1 MKTFAVIGLGRFGTE
16 LALSLAKAGAEVLA
30 IDRNRK
36 LVDEVA
42 DEVTRAVTC
51 NIQEKDVL
59 AELGVGDCDCAVLC
73 IGSDLASSVIGL
85 MNLKALGVGTIV
97 CKAFDETYRD
107 VLMKLGADRVIIPE
121 KEMAAKLSAQ
131 LVSPMVRDYIP
142 LSDGFMVEEITA
154 PAVWAGKTLAELR
167 IRSKYKA
174 DVIAV
179 KREGKVQVSPG
190 GDDRILS
197 NDTVVLLGDA
207 DALNDIR
214 KLR

>member
-1 MKTFAVIGLGRFGTE
+1 MKTFAVIGLGRFGKE
-16 LALSLAKAGAEVLA
+16 LALSLSKAGAEVLA

-51 NIQEKDVL
+51 NILEKDVL

-85 MNLKALGVGTIV
+85 MNLKALGIQRII
-97 CKAFDETYRD
+97 CKAFDETYMN
-107 VLMKLGADRVIIPE
+107 VLVKLGADQVIIPE
-121 KEMAAKLSAQ
+121 KEMAVKLSAQ

-142 LSDGFMVEEITA
+142 LSDGYLVEEISA
-154 PAVWAGKTLAELR
+154 PSVWCGKTLADLR

-174 DVIAV
+174 DVIAI
-179 KREGKVQVSPG
+179 KRSGKITVSPG
-190 GDDRILS
+190 GDDAIME
-197 NDTVVLLGDA
+197 NDTLVLLGDT
-207 DALNDIR
+207 DSLNNIR